1 MAGGGS
7 GASFSLHIERGGEE
21 HNGRGRREATEKGG
35 RDGGREN
42 ILHQAI
48 IICRLGR
55 RGRGGE
61 GRWAGGE
68 WKEKFDLFG
77 DATGRREVKT
87 SHSCCSGP

>member
-1 MAGGGS
+1 M
-7 GASFSLHIERGGEE
+7 HIERGGEE

-35 RDGGREN
+35 RDGGKEN

-61 GRWAGGE
+61 GRAGGRVE
-68 WKEKFDLFG
+68 NGKRSLTFLETQQG
-77 DATGRREVKT
+77 DVK
-87 SHSCCSGP
+87 